1 MDIDSLSG
9 IVHAQLTRAI
19 FEHDP
24 PMPKLWKT
32 AKKEFNYRSSTR
44 ELGSIDPA
52 MQIVHE
58 QFHVEFI
65 IVHLAARPF
74 HPPLAKTEDDWLEF
88 LGRGHWLILRSP
100 LIGHRFPN
108 DKPAFLELVE
118 ALGQQSRGD
127 LRQRTLKV
135 IEARR
140 PKQKLPNDENR
151 PSFP

>member
-1 MDIDSLSG
+1 
-9 IVHAQLTRAI
+9 
-19 FEHDP
+19 
-24 PMPKLWKT
+24 MPKLWKT
-32 AKKEFNYRSSTR
+32 AKKELNYRSSTR

-74 HPPLAKTEDDWLEF
+74 HPPLAKTEDDWLQF

-100 LIGHRFPN
+100 LIRHRFPN
-108 DKPAFLELVE
+108 DKPTFLELVQ
-118 ALGQQSRGD
+118 AFGQQSRRD

-140 PKQKLPNDENR
+140 PEQKLANDENR
-151 PSFP
+151 PPFP

>member
-1 MDIDSLSG
+1 MDIDFLSG
-9 IVHAQLTRAI
+9 IVHAQLTRPI

-32 AKKEFNYRSSTR
+32 AEKELNYSSSTR
-44 ELGSIDPA
+44 KLGSIDPA

-65 IVHLAARPF
+65 IVHLVARPL

-88 LGRGHWLILRSP
+88 LGRGHWLVLCSP

-108 DKPAFLELVE
+108 DKPAFLELVQ
-118 ALGQQSRGD
+118 AFGQQSRRD
-127 LRQRTLKV
+127 LRQGTLKV

-140 PKQKLPNDENR
+140 PEQKLPNDENR
-151 PSFP
+151 PPLP

>member
-1 MDIDSLSG
+1 MDIDFLSG
-9 IVHAQLTRAI
+9 IVYAQLPRPV

-32 AKKEFNYRSSTR
+32 AEKELNHRSSTG
-44 ELGSIDPA
+44 ELGNIDPA

-58 QFHVEFI
+58 QFDVEFI

-74 HPPLAKTEDDWLEF
+74 HPPLAKSKDDWLEF
-88 LGRGHWLILRSP
+88 LGRGHWLILCSP

-108 DKPAFLELVE
+108 DKPAFLELVQ
-118 ALGQQSRGD
+118 AFGQQSRRD
-127 LRQRTLKV
+127 LRQRALKV

-140 PKQKLPNDENR
+140 PEQKLANNKNR
-151 PSFP
+151 PPFP